1 MAESKSGGGSSA
13 TQDKP
18 QDKPSAAT
26 QAKQNKTD
34 TALKQERG
42 KAGDERY
49 GGDEPLPYPEH
60 EPLDTVTYKD
70 PRPLDWPQKADRSV
84 FIGVVHKVDNDPDA
98 DDPKGDYVYAN
109 DLDTNDDGD
118 GEIELS
124 GGQVEHAQ
132 VVAGGGRLTL
142 IINGDP
148 YDLTALGG
156 GIQADLGKALQLNA
170 NS

>member
-18 QDKPSAAT
+18 SPAT
-26 QAKQNKTD
+26 QAKQSRTD
-34 TALKQERG
+34 ESLKSER
-42 KAGDERY
+42 KAGDERF

-70 PRPLDWPQKADRSV
+70 PRPHDWPVKADRSV
-84 FIGVVHKVDNDPDA
+84 FIGPVRQVNFDPES
-98 DDPKGDYVYAN
+98 DDEPKGDYVYRNQITDDPN
-109 DLDTNDDGD
+109 DE

-124 GGQVEHAQ
+124 GAKVEDAQ
-132 VVAGGGRLTL
+132 VIAGGGRLTL
-142 IINGDP
+142 VINGDAH
-148 YDLTALGG
+148 DLTGLGQA
-156 GIQADLGKALQLNA
+156 IQGDLAEALQLNA